1 MPKVVAP
8 SVASSAVHRC
18 VASRVRIHPE
28 QAPVYTK
35 WSSPLFFYF
44 SFFSLLFSSLF
55 IFFVSF
61 GSWSS
66 LSEMYMYDTIHEK
79 WKRMAKNTADLRDEI
94 KRGRSLLNNL
104 KSLFIFL
111 FLSFSLFLSLS
122 LSLFLSFS
130 RSFFL
135 PFSLKPFSLSFSL
148 VYRRLFDSFGFSAN
162 FPSSRPRETAS
173 RQSNPS
179 KCFPNCDLV
188 RRSCWSLPLVIILF
202 TRLPTSFPSVRLL
215 SLLLS
220 TGLSFLYP
228 FFLFLRL
235 RQSTCV
241 PARRRESLE

>member
-122 LSLFLSFS
+122 LSLSLFLSFILPSFLSETFLSLFLSCLSQAFRFFRIFGELSLVPAAGNSESTIESIEMFSELRS
-130 RSFFL
+130 RSSILLISPVGNYSIYSSSDFL
-135 PFSLKPFSLSFSL
+135 PFRSSSL
-148 VYRRLFDSFGFSAN
+148 
-162 FPSSRPRETAS
+162 AS
-173 RQSNPS
+173 P
-179 KCFPNCDLV
+179 
-188 RRSCWSLPLVIILF
+188 
-202 TRLPTSFPSVRLL
+202 
-215 SLLLS
+215 
-220 TGLSFLYP
+220 
-228 FFLFLRL
+228 
-235 RQSTCV
+235 
-241 PARRRESLE
+241 